1 MCCQKNKLELVDLNS
16 TKGREFAGNS
26 MQCKSTV
33 IRCMRSDTHKH
44 SIKIFRER
52 VDSLNAAILVCRS
65 SQKRDA
71 VHYLRSATR
80 RMEAQLTLLEIS
92 EVLTPHLDEIIQVR
106 KRLKEIRR
114 AAGKVRDLDV
124 QFELIDRHKWTGP
137 TSHQVADGGQMR
149 VAAQQVTGLPPLHSR
164 RDGRHSDIFE
174 RNISSDGT
182 TDGTTRL
189 GLIAYPEIIRS
200 DPMGEQAGKGIYG
213 YAVDFRASSGL
224 EAAKCRV

>member
-16 TKGREFAGNS
+16 TKDREFAGNS

-71 VHYLRSATR
+71 VHHLRSATR

-106 KRLKEIRR
+106 KRLIEIRR

-124 QFELIDRHKWTGP
+124 QFELMLT
-137 TSHQVADGGQMR
+137 VALVVMVIFMFLR
-149 VAAQQVTGLPPLHSR
+149 NLAATVIPAAAERNREPLAAQLFLSESCEYPP
-164 RDGRHSDIFE
+164 
-174 RNISSDGT
+174 SST
-182 TDGTTRL
+182 
-189 GLIAYPEIIRS
+189 
-200 DPMGEQAGKGIYG
+200 
-213 YAVDFRASSGL
+213 
-224 EAAKCRV
+224 